1 VSALS
6 RRSFFKT
13 AGALVLGVHLPA
25 RAQAGRGEVNAWV
38 MVLANELVISRYA
51 RSEMGQGSMT
61 AAAQLVAEEL
71 DCDWKNVRV
80 DYADSNE
87 QLRRKRVW
95 GPMSSSGSRTIRES
109 HEVLRNAGAAAREM
123 LVAAAAQGWGVA
135 AAECRAAGGVI
146 AHAPSGRRI
155 TYGRVAAAA
164 AKLPVPKQ
172 VALKAQADWKLA
184 GKPLARVDIPDMVT
198 GRTRYGIDTQLP
210 GMVYAAIAQCPVPG
224 GRLKSLDEAAAARGR
239 RGVLRV
245 LPMGEFIA
253 VIADNWWRAAQALR
267 ALKIEWDGGANASLS
282 SAALRRELEQA
293 FEPDTA
299 ASVVKSEGDVEKALA
314 QAARVVEA
322 EYATPFLAH
331 AALEPPSCTAV
342 VKDGQVDVWTS
353 TQDAEATHAAAAAAA
368 GVAPENV
375 YVHRTPVGGA
385 FGRRLAQ
392 DYTAQGVAIAKALNG
407 IPVNLIWTRE
417 EDLQHDQYR
426 PASLA
431 RLKAGIDEAG
441 NPVVLQCRVAAPAL
455 KDLEATAALADQPY
469 AIANLRIEHA
479 VRNSAVP
486 IGYWRGAAHSQNP
499 FVRECFIDELANAAK
514 RDPLDY
520 RLGLLPATARERAV
534 LEAAAKAAGWRTAPA
549 QGLHRGIAVT
559 EVRGSYTAA
568 VAELSLREKKVEL
581 KRLVIALDPGRVVN
595 PDNVVAQV
603 QGGAAFALSA
613 LFWGEVTYK
622 DGRVEQSSFADYRV
636 LALAEMPPVEV
647 LLVPSGGF
655 WGGVGEAGGA
665 AVAPA
670 VANALFLAGGER
682 IRSLPLKKAG
692 FDLS

>member
-1 VSALS
+1 LSALS
-6 RRSFFKT
+6 RRSFLKT
-13 AGALVLGVHLPA
+13 VGMLVLGVHLPA
-25 RAQAGRGEVNAWV
+25 RGQAARGEINAWV
-38 MVLANELVISRYA
+38 MVLPNEQVIIRYA

-71 DCDWKNVRV
+71 DCDWRRVRV

-95 GPMSSSGSRTIRES
+95 GPMSTAGSRTIRES
-109 HEVLRNAGAAAREM
+109 HEVLRGAGAAAREM
-123 LVAAAAQGWGVA
+123 LVAAAAQGWGVPPA
-135 AAECRAAGGVI
+135 DCRAAGGVI
-146 AHAPSGRRI
+146 AHAPSGRR
-155 TYGRVAAAA
+155 TTFGRVAAAA
-164 AKLPVPKQ
+164 AKLAPPKQ
-172 VALKAQADWKLA
+172 VALKPQAEWKLA
-184 GKPLARVDIPDMVT
+184 GKPLARMDIPDVVT

-210 GMVYAAIAQCPVPG
+210 GMVYAALAQCPVPG
-224 GRLKSLDEAAAARGR
+224 GHVRSVDEAPARGR

-245 LPMGEFIA
+245 LAMDEYVA
-253 VIADNWWRAAQALR
+253 VIADNWWRAAQALQ
-267 ALKIEWDGGANASLS
+267 ALKIEWDGGANAGLS
-282 SAALRRELEQA
+282 SEAVRRELSGA
-293 FEPDTA
+293 FEANTA
-299 ASVVKSEGDVEKALA
+299 AAVAKSEGEVEKALA

-322 EYATPFLAH
+322 EYAAPFLAH
-331 AALEPPSCTAV
+331 ATLEPPSCTAV

-375 YVHRTPVGGA
+375 YIHRTQVGGG

-407 IPVNLIWTRE
+407 VPVNLIWTRE

-426 PASLA
+426 PASLV
-431 RLKAGIDEAG
+431 RLKAGLDEAG
-441 NPVVLQCRVAAPAL
+441 NPVALQCRVAAPAL
-455 KDLEATAALADQPY
+455 KGVDATAALADQPY
-469 AIANLRIEHA
+469 SIANLRIEHA
-479 VRNSAVP
+479 VRDTAVP
-486 IGYWRGAAHSQNP
+486 VGYWRGAAHSQNP
-499 FVRECFIDELANAAK
+499 FVRECFIDELAHAAK

-520 RLGLLPATARERAV
+520 RLGLLPATAKERAV
-534 LEAAAKAAGWRTAPA
+534 LEVAAKAAGWRTSPPR
-549 QGLHRGIAVT
+549 GLHRGLAVT

-581 KRLVIALDPGRVVN
+581 KRLVVALDSGGVVN
-595 PDNVVAQV
+595 PDSVVAQV
-603 QGGAAFALSA
+603 QGGVAFALSA
-613 LFWGEVTYK
+613 LFWGEITFK
-622 DGRVEQSSFADYRV
+622 DGRVEQSSFSDHR
-636 LALAEMPPVEV
+636 LLTLAEMPPVEV

-665 AVAPA
+665 AAAPA
-670 VANALFLAGGER
+670 LANALFLASGER